1 MIQKYIVRSVIAPVV
16 VAGILIIA
24 ILAGISFN
32 QALAYSNYKSYKGH
46 HGYYKSSK
54 YTRHENLQATKT
66 VTTGNGGNN
75 ENAAQGSS
83 NTQRECKPTITLN
96 VSPATTG
103 ASSYQLKG
111 RLTCGDS
118 GLSGKTIILTS
129 THVSY
134 FGRIASAVT
143 GPEGTFSA
151 TTTKA
156 LTEASA
162 WYNALGKHID
172 LAGGTPQGVSNNE
185 NAAQAGSNGNTQ
197 QGVSNTEQGAP
208 SNNGG
213 QCKSAI
219 TQLSAVYY
227 PPYRNWKISGELTC
241 GGTGLSGKTIIL
253 TNSKLSYVGK
263 LGTVVTGAT
272 GLGGQGFFVIS
283 SIKPTAT
290 TAKPASTL
298 SAWYLGGP
306 DEGGIASKTIT
317 LPQLTAEQTFAKP
330 TPQTMEEK
338 GASNNG

>member
-1 MIQKYIVRSVIAPVV
+1 M
-16 VAGILIIA
+16 
-24 ILAGISFN
+24 
-32 QALAYSNYKSYKGH
+32 
-46 HGYYKSSK
+46 
-54 YTRHENLQATKT
+54 
-66 VTTGNGGNN
+66 
-75 ENAAQGSS
+75 
-83 NTQRECKPTITLN
+83 
-96 VSPATTG
+96 
-103 ASSYQLKG
+103 
-111 RLTCGDS
+111 TCGDS

-185 NAAQAGSNGNTQ
+185 NAAQGGSNGNTQ

-241 GGTGLSGKTIIL
+241 GGYRTKWKDHNIDKQQTVLCRETWNRSDWCHRAWWTGFLC
-253 TNSKLSYVGK
+253 
-263 LGTVVTGAT
+263 
-272 GLGGQGFFVIS
+272 
-283 SIKPTAT
+283 
-290 TAKPASTL
+290 
-298 SAWYLGGP
+298 YLV
-306 DEGGIASKTIT
+306 D
-317 LPQLTAEQTFAKP
+317 
-330 TPQTMEEK
+330 
-338 GASNNG
+338 